1 MLPGG
6 SPFSAPLLDQIPSV
20 LRRQRGP
27 QLRLAGRSCP
37 RWALVSAKLATLP
50 LLVFIVNLAVSVPL
64 TAEVATASLSLSAD
78 ANATTGS
85 ADSGVSEAEA
95 DVKEAETDV
104 KNSKRWLW
112 WPLILYLFWGMA
124 FTCDE
129 YFVRTI
135 DVISERFEIPDDVA
149 GATLMALGCNGPELS
164 LNLIGI
170 FRESDIG
177 IGAVVGG
184 EVFNVLVI
192 IGTAL
197 LATPS
202 CYMPLRIG
210 RFNFGRDVFFYAFSV
225 AP

>member
-1 MLPGG
+1 M
-6 SPFSAPLLDQIPSV
+6 S
-20 LRRQRGP
+20 
-27 QLRLAGRSCP
+27 LAGTD
-37 RWALVSAKLATLP
+37 VK
-50 LLVFIVNLAVSVPL
+50 
-64 TAEVATASLSLSAD
+64 
-78 ANATTGS
+78 
-85 ADSGVSEAEA
+85 EAEA
-95 DVKEAETDV
+95 DVHEAETDV
-104 KNSKRWLW
+104 KDWKRWLW

-170 FRESDIG
+170 FHESDIG
-177 IGAVVGG
+177 IGAVIGG

-197 LATPS
+197 LATPLS
-202 CYMPLRIG
+202 YMPLKLG
-210 RFNFGRDVFFYAFSV
+210 GFTFGRDVFFYAFSV
-225 AP
+225 ALLWYVLRDSYVSRAESAFLLCGALLYILTVVMSSKLQAVLRMPRLRRQATILRKATRSLSRTSRSLVRQLTQTRKLSAYIE